1 MSNQH
6 KRRRR
11 HRSSMPSRPVKKRSR
26 STRTMK
32 TTEKD
37 RIPEK
42 PQPKMS
48 DRDHIIGTSK
58 GLNEMTPEG
67 RQFQKAFNS
76 FVLVVGVV
84 FLSFVIMWVIG
95 C

>member
-1 MSNQH
+1 MPNKQ

-11 HRSSMPSRPVKKRSR
+11 RRSSLPSRPVKRRSR
-26 STRTMK
+26 YTRTAK
-32 TTEKD
+32 ETETD
-37 RIPEK
+37 RAPEK
-42 PQPKMS
+42 PQPEMS
-48 DRDHIIGTSK
+48 DMNHIIGTSK

-76 FVLVVGVV
+76 FVFVVGFV
-84 FLSFVIMWVIG
+84 FLSFVIMWAIG